1 MWKKKDGYVK
11 EERTVM
17 WKKKDGYVK
26 EKGRLCERE
35 RTVMWKRK
43 DGYVKEIYLPPGATL
58 SPMKNLAM

>member
-1 MWKKKDGYVK
+1 
-11 EERTVM
+11 M